1 MKDETTFGAP
11 AVLIEVLRALGWGD
25 LNFTEAERN
34 RAELVL
40 GRFADAVRLDEAT
53 HCEQDATDA
62 HAKDREGPA
71 GMLARLRLRVR
82 MHHKRTRLAVHH
94 TKTPTLHV
102 RGRGL

>member
-1 MKDETTFGAP
+1 MSIPTFGAP

-40 GRFADAVRLDEAT
+40 GRAFEAVRLDEAT
-53 HCEQDATDA
+53 HCEQVVTEA
-62 HAKDREGPA
+62 HVKDGEGPA
-71 GMLARLRLRVR
+71 GMVARLRLRVR